1 MSKDGVDPPN
11 GIPVLRPRL
20 PSAEDLL
27 PYLRRIDENRV
38 YANWGPLVTEL
49 EVRLS
54 REWGLEAPTTT
65 VAASGTAALVGTILA
80 TAGPARHDRPYALMP
95 ALTFSATAVAAEL
108 CGYRPYLS
116 DVDPEEWML
125 SAERVAE
132 HPMLDHVGVVVPVG
146 AFGRPVSQEPWLDLR
161 RRTGVPVVIDASAS
175 FDRILDAP
183 DRCLGRIPV
192 VISLH
197 ATKTFGTGEGGCVV
211 CTDGELLADVVRAL
225 NYGFSSRRESEAPSL
240 NGKMSE
246 YSAAVGLASLDRWPE
261 TIGAL
266 RDVAARYR
274 AAFDGAAVPGR
285 LVVSPE
291 VSACYALLES
301 TRGQASQVEETL
313 RRSGIDYRHWYG
325 DGLHRQP
332 QFAGAPR
339 DDLSTTEDLAPR
351 LIGLPLAPD
360 LADETIA
367 RVARALGSG

>member
-1 MSKDGVDPPN
+1 M
-11 GIPVLRPRL
+11 LRPRL
-20 PSAEDLL
+20 PAAEHLL
-27 PYLRRIDENRV
+27 PYLRRIDESRI

-49 EVRLS
+49 EARLS
-54 REWGLEAPTTT
+54 REWGLGAGTTAL
-65 VAASGTAALVGTILA
+65 AASGTAALVGTILA
-80 TAGPARHDRPYALMP
+80 TAGPAGHDRPYALMP

-132 HPMLDHVGVVVPVG
+132 HPMLDHVGVIVPVG
-146 AFGRPVSQEPWLDLR
+146 AFGRPVSQEPWLNLR
-161 RRTGVPVVIDASAS
+161 QRTDVPVVIDASAS

-211 CTDGELLADVVRAL
+211 CTDGEILADVVQAL

-246 YSAAVGLASLDRWPE
+246 YSAAVGLAGLDRWPE
-261 TIGAL
+261 TISTL
-266 RDVAARYR
+266 QDVAASYR
-274 AAFDGAAVPGR
+274 AAFDSAAAAGR

-291 VSACYALLES
+291 VSACYVLLES
-301 TRGQASQVEETL
+301 ARGRASRLEEGL
-313 RRSGIDYRHWYG
+313 RQSGIDYRHWYG
-325 DGLHRQP
+325 EGLHRQS

-339 DDLSTTEDLAPR
+339 DELSTTEDLAPR

-360 LADETIA
+360 LADDTIA
-367 RVARALGSG
+367 RVVKALGSG